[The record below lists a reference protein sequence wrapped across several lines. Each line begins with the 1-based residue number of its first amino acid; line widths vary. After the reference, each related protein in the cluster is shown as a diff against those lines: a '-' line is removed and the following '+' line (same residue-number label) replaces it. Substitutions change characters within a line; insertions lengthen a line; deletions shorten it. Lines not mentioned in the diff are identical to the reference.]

1 MSAKVKDTQALVH
14 TFLPFQN
21 LYEQKEVVDFK
32 LLTKLTWTL
41 NIYGFRFGA
50 LLELLGWFFWEY
62 ESLVKKVSLSIYL
75 ILASETLK
83 DDERA
88 SYVVSTLIL

>member
-32 LLTKLTWTL
+32 L
-41 NIYGFRFGA
+41 
-50 LLELLGWFFWEY
+50 
-62 ESLVKKVSLSIYL
+62 
-75 ILASETLK
+75 
-83 DDERA
+83 
-88 SYVVSTLIL
+88 